1 MWVVAGVLL
10 GLVSLLGFHL
20 GPHAHL
26 VAVAVGTLAV
36 AWLVLMAVDGR
47 ADPLLWALGGT
58 DAAITLGLGALAW
71 RSFSSRG
78 ADALAQH
85 VVPLESAEGVAVGDL
100 DPRGTV
106 RVHGETWS
114 AVAVNGTV
122 RSGGA
127 VQVLRVEGVC
137 LHVWGEEAAPGD
149 EPSGTGASTG
159 PSFRLDP
166 ALLGDS
172 SALYGDASTVEGKK
186 SSEPV
191 EREVP

>member
-10 GLVSLLGFHL
+10 GLVLLFSLLGFHL

-26 VAVAVGTLAV
+26 VAGVVGVFVV
-36 AWLVLMAVDGR
+36 AWLVLMALDGR

-58 DAAITLGLGALAW
+58 DAVVTVGLGALAW
-71 RSFSSRG
+71 RGLSSRG
-78 ADALAQH
+78 TDALAQH
-85 VVPLESAEGVAVGDL
+85 VVPLESAEGVAVDDL

-106 RVHGETWS
+106 RVHGEDWS

-122 RSGGA
+122 RSGSA
-127 VQVLRVEGVC
+127 VQVLRVEGIR
-137 LHVWGEEAAPGD
+137 LHVWGEAVAPGD

-166 ALLGDS
+166 SLPGDIS
-172 SALYGDASTVEGKK
+172 SISGNASA
-186 SSEPV
+186 V